1 MTIQHLLW
9 HVSPCEH
16 HIAVGKQMGVDKLHR
31 ETRRLLSVCA
41 SVTNVFLICC
51 HPCTQLHICCRLL
64 ALCRVLCFYLLAA
77 LFIMSWVV
85 VIPKEGWTGN
95 PSILLLVRHRLFK
108 FFFWKFL
115 FWFVFKIFF
124 ILFQKKDGRVTRP
137 SFFWYDTNSGHR
149 DLFAYRRPCGLSTC
163 QSPRRSPSLTAP
175 FILFHII
182 CGSLARS
189 LTHSAHSGQI

>member
-1 MTIQHLLW
+1 MVEHNGLL
-9 HVSPCEH
+9 P
-16 HIAVGKQMGVDKLHR
+16 HILQWVAYAWIHGHTTCGFRSCQSKLSKDSYVGCIMRKGPL
-31 ETRRLLSVCA
+31 
-41 SVTNVFLICC
+41 
-51 HPCTQLHICCRLL
+51 
-64 ALCRVLCFYLLAA
+64 
-77 LFIMSWVV
+77 MSWVV
-85 VIPKEGWTGN
+85 VVPKVGWTGS